1 MIKIKKGF
9 TLIELLVVISII
21 GVLSSV
27 VLSSLRSAKDK
38 AMAVKFV
45 ADFNSIAK
53 AWALWQADTGS
64 NFLHEDFYDGTTG
77 PCLSSIGSADEP
89 PLSSSDLY
97 INKSGLAGWNG
108 PYLSNFKDPLG
119 NEYDYDNDWS
129 VSYNEPDFSSSCQT
143 CGVNVDVYWCSGEG
157 DSYLRIAPLVDK
169 IIDGGDGR
177 TKGKFS
183 WGGDSSMGVFWFN
196 IAKNYRE

>member
-1 MIKIKKGF
+1 MIKAKKGF

-27 VLSSLRSAKDK
+27 VLSSLRSARDK

-64 NFLHEDFYDGTTG
+64 NFLNEDIYGLTG
-77 PCLSSIGSADEP
+77 HCLSSIGSADEP

-97 INKSGLAGWNG
+97 VNKSGLAGWNG
-108 PYLSNFKDPLG
+108 PYLSNTMDPLG

-129 VSYNEPDFSSSCQT
+129 ISNNEPDFSSLCSH
-143 CGVNVDVYWCSGEG
+143 CGVNIDVYWCNGEG
-157 DSYLRIAPLVDK
+157 GNYLRIATLVDK
-169 IIDGGDGR
+169 IIDNGDGNGA
-177 TKGKFS
+177 GKFT
-183 WGGDSSMGVFWFN
+183 WYGDNLKGAFWLN